1 MEEETTNIIKVIT
14 TIDDDKRTY
23 SIDIDDSS
31 TFYEFKKIL
40 SESAHLIENNFHIYH
55 KEQEYTNEY
64 DDNTLK
70 EIFPRMQII

>member
-40 SESAHLIENNFHIYH
+40 SESAHLIENNFHI
-55 KEQEYTNEY
+55 
-64 DDNTLK
+64 
-70 EIFPRMQII
+70 